1 MARKAW
7 TFQINGTRN
16 TVELEHGYWSS
27 ARLITLNGQ
36 VIERSNKFWD
46 TGSEHR
52 FEVRG
57 CACILRIR
65 NTSFGFEYELY
76 IDGRLV

>member
-1 MARKAW
+1 MTKKAW
-7 TFQINGTRN
+7 TFLIDGTQN
-16 TVELEHGYWSS
+16 TVELEHGFWSGD
-27 ARLITLNGQ
+27 RTITLNGQ
-36 VIERSNKFWD
+36 VVEQSNKFWD

-65 NTSFGFEYELY
+65 ITFGVEYELFV
-76 IDGRLV
+76 DGRLV